1 MTDRDT
7 NHISHGNRLTNVYTQ
22 EYQNRTS
29 SDSTKTLGRDDSG
42 PKLSEVK
49 NAFNTA
55 TPVSND
61 FQQSH
66 DSLNID

>member
-7 NHISHGNRLTNVYTQ
+7 NHISQGNRLTNVYTQ

-29 SDSTKTLGRDDSG
+29 SDSAKTFGKDDSG

-49 NAFNTA
+49 SAFA
-55 TPVSND
+55 SPTPVSND